1 MYLTSVRIEN
11 IKCFEDITLH
21 FKAARKPADDLQ
33 QNWNVILG
41 DNGDGK
47 TTLLRAIASC
57 LMDTTTADRVLQP
70 EGWVRQGKEYGRFTL
85 QFHAELNDIIPSVTS
100 MELSQ
105 SRQNTYTVQYA
116 VIPSK
121 HQIPGLPIT
130 VAKVLDPLQG
140 VPDKD
145 GFIYLTTR
153 LTIRNGSLLFEEK
166 AGLELQT
173 AIEAQAFTREKNKG
187 WVSCGYGPFRRAFGP
202 ANTAFNITDMLEERF
217 ITLFEEGAALYKYEE
232 WLKDLERL
240 ALKNGATSKQ
250 TFETV
255 KQLLIELLPGVNEIK
270 IEERVRFVWDDKE
283 TGIEHLSDGYR
294 SMFVMMVDLLRW
306 LEIMRS
312 DPAIP
317 LNEVSGVVLID
328 EVDAHLHPKW
338 QREIGFLL
346 PKTFP
351 NIQFIVT
358 THSPFVAMAAGKDAL
373 TVLQKNENV
382 VIARQDMPHIQ
393 DWAVDEVISQI
404 FGEEPYSQKTTD
416 DLSRYEELRFKKR
429 ANQLAREEE
438 IEFRQLESDLNQR
451 LEHDPASP
459 KQQAIAEDL
468 AYLKSLL
475 KQKQEKANAAG

>member
-1 MYLTSVRIEN
+1 MYLTNVRIEN

-21 FKAARKPADDLQ
+21 FKAARQPGDDRQ

-57 LMDTTTADRVLQP
+57 LMDVTTAQRILRP
-70 EGWVRQGKEYGRFTL
+70 EGWVREGKKYGRFTTQIKSESGDL
-85 QFHAELNDIIPSVTS
+85 LPDRHSIKAWGKHDFKIQYLVIAANEDIPEFGDLLPDDGTKKERIRPLKFDVATIVSPLPRVAEKLVDKGSATEIDD
-100 MELSQ
+100 LSR
-105 SRQNTYTVQYA
+105 STE
-116 VIPSK
+116 I
-121 HQIPGLPIT
+121 
-130 VAKVLDPLQG
+130 
-140 VPDKD
+140 
-145 GFIYLTTR
+145 
-153 LTIRNGSLLFEEK
+153 
-166 AGLELQT
+166 
-173 AIEAQAFTREKNKG
+173 FTRKTKKG
-187 WVSCGYGPFRRAFGP
+187 WISLGYGPFRRAFGP
-202 ANTAFNITDMLEERF
+202 ANATFNITDPLEERF

-240 ALKNGATSKQ
+240 ALKNGAASKQ

-358 THSPFVAMAAGKDAL
+358 THSPFVAMASGKDAL
-373 TVLQKNENV
+373 TVLLKNESV
-382 VIARQDMPHIQ
+382 VIAQQDMPHIQ

-429 ANQLAREEE
+429 ANQLAAEEE
-438 IEFRQLESDLNQR
+438 NEFSQLESDLNQR